1 MGLHPLGLL
10 LCYGGHSSTSVAV
23 LARCDIAWYRAGS
36 DRDDRYTGRL
46 DLRASR
52 FGGAFVHVPEPLAN
66 SVGKIAQGKPGG
78 DPMTLSLVLACFWA
92 VVANILAMT
101 SSTDNHWR
109 HAYGLIIIGIPILG
123 YVTMQ
128 HGPWLGLLVLAAGCS
143 VLRWPV
149 VHLMRW
155 VRLRSFRGPAE

>member
-1 MGLHPLGLL
+1 VGLYPLGFL
-10 LCYGGHSSTSVAV
+10 LCYGGNSSCSGAV
-23 LARCDIAWYRAGS
+23 SAWCDIAGYSAGI
-36 DRDDRYTGRL
+36 DCDDRFSSRV

-52 FGGAFVHVPEPLAN
+52 VGSVCIYVPKPVTN
-66 SVGKIAQGKPGG
+66 FDSKIVQSKPRG
-78 DPMTLSLVLACFWA
+78 DQMTLSLVLACFWA